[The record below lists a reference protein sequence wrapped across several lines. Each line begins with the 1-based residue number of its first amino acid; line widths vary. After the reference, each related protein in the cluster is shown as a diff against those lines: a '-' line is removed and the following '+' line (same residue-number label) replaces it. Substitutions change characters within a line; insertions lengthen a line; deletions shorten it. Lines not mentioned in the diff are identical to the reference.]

1 MVDLSI
7 TPRGGSAFREK
18 REFALNKDNEGEWPD
33 APFVFGDLYVSVVKD
48 PQRGG
53 PILKVANHGVL
64 DKHGEQTS
72 FLKVYI
78 GADGRTKVPIN
89 PKHSSAASMAALTKT
104 KTPKTSKT
112 PHAELK
118 RKRGQPLDDPVEE
131 AKRLERLAKAKA
143 GRERR
148 KLEKAAEVK
157 GEEPSVHE

>member
-1 MVDLSI
+1 MDLSI
-7 TPRGGSAFREK
+7 VPRGGSAFREK
-18 REFALNKDNEGEWPD
+18 KDYPINVDNADAWPD
-33 APFVFGDLYVSVVKD
+33 APIVWGDLQVTVTKD
-48 PQRGG
+48 LQRDT
-53 PILKVANHGVL
+53 PIIKFANHAVL

-78 GADGRTKVPIN
+78 GADGRVKIPVN
-89 PKHSSAASMAALTKT
+89 PKHFTAASQTVLTKT
-104 KTPKTSKT
+104 KTPKTPKT